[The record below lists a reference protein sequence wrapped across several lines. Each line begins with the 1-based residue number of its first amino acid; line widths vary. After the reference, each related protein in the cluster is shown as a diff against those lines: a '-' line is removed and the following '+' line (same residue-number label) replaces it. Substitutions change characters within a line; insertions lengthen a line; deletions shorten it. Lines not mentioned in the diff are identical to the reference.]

1 MAEML
6 VTCTS
11 GPTHHRKTTAK
22 HRKSR
27 DAPQPTCKA
36 VAHRVKSKSSEDYLQ
51 EQSGTRPITSRRV
64 CYWANTRCAQEIDQP
79 SQWPKARDRTATIY
93 PNNHRATLRREVI
106 DAKEPAHSNRG
117 VKRALKAGS
126 LDERGYEVTSKRSK
140 SRAHLGRLPVPTP
153 YPAVRPTQRNFQGG
167 QGASPHSNWGALG
180 ATTSANPLSR
190 DASDKENVPRR
201 QRRLPAEGCS
211 SDNRYSSA
219 AAEKTHRIGIG
230 MRGEGC
236 AGKAPTTRKRLQGRL
251 GMVQASDAI
260 GTTTSANPLSR
271 DASDT
276 QIVPTRPR
284 SLTAYQSGCEA
295 RDGAGRPQ
303 RLHGRGFRATSVW
316 SKHRTRLGRLPVPTP
331 YPAMRPIH
339 RRLQGGRGASPH
351 SNRGCEATDAAR
363 WPQWL
368 DGRGF
373 RAASEWSEHRTRL
386 GRLPV
391 TTPYPAMRPIRRRFQ
406 GGRGAS
412 PHSNRGCEATDGP
425 NG

>member
-106 DAKEPAHSNRG
+106 DANEPAHSNRG

-140 SRAHLGRLPVPTP
+140 NRAHLGRLPVPTP
-153 YPAVRPTQRNFQGG
+153 YPAVRPTHRNFQGG
-167 QGASPHSNWGALG
+167 QGASPHSNREEIAIEVCGGKGPAARMHE
-180 ATTSANPLSR
+180 ATDEAVMTTGLANPLSR

-211 SDNRYSSA
+211 SNNRYSSA

-236 AGKAPTTRKRLQGRL
+236 GGKAPTAKRKRLQGRL

-276 QIVPTRPR
+276 QIVLRRPR

-303 RLHGRGFRATSVW
+303 RLDGRGFRATSEW

-339 RRLQGGRGASPH
+339 R
-351 SNRGCEATDAAR
+351 
-363 WPQWL
+363 W
-368 DGRGF
+368 
-373 RAASEWSEHRTRL
+373 
-386 GRLPV
+386 
-391 TTPYPAMRPIRRRFQ
+391 FQ

-412 PHSNRGCEATDGP
+412 PHSNRGCEARDGAGRP
-425 NG
+425 QRLDGRGFRAA